1 MVTVA
6 DRGAEGLRRSL
17 AAARRFDP
25 GVGIRLSGSGS
36 TVAFELA
43 AGPEPGDATV
53 EGDGFVL
60 WVASGLS
67 GTVDLGDHDAL
78 VLRATSP

>member
-1 MVTVA
+1 MVTIA

-25 GVGIRLSGSGS
+25 GVGIRLSGAGGRV
-36 TVAFELA
+36 TFDLA

-53 EGDGFVL
+53 EGEGFVL
-60 WVASGLS
+60 WVAEGLT

-78 VLRATSP
+78 VLRAASS